1 MTWRL
6 KSYIFPEEDAALLC
20 TLLLEGGHTNM
31 RLLYSTTS
39 LALGASAHFLIHTV
53 LQKCIDNQIQSRTS
67 KACLLAT
74 TGWAKKSGP
83 GSGQPQFLT
92 FRHFHSK
99 ILKCVISA
107 SFWRILGLFSPI
119 LSDRWLKMQR
129 IARADFA
136 RSTAI

>member
-31 RLLYSTTS
+31 RLLLLYSTTS

-74 TGWAKKSGP
+74 MYRLMKTKY
-83 GSGQPQFLT
+83 
-92 FRHFHSK
+92 
-99 ILKCVISA
+99 V
-107 SFWRILGLFSPI
+107 
-119 LSDRWLKMQR
+119 
-129 IARADFA
+129 
-136 RSTAI
+136 